1 MGLQVEEGRANG
13 PRRRR
18 VQETAAQ
25 GASSLVSE
33 AVRKVR
39 TEIMTGRLRP
49 GQKLVEA
56 ELVAALG
63 ISRASVR
70 EVLRA
75 LQGERL
81 IELVPNRGPS
91 VAGLGSRQVDDIEQV
106 WTLLTSDALSRFA
119 STRKAEDVAALRER
133 LQRIRQTLGA
143 GRNVEAIDAINAF
156 FWYIIQRCGNAV
168 LLDVVVLLVS
178 RLNFLR
184 AQSMRDARWRKLCGK
199 EIGAILAA
207 VEAGD
212 PEAARASTAVHIG
225 STCQAARGAAS
236 VVESEEGRPVEEAPV
251 RSLPLIPLD
260 EYLDRG
266 LAPRRRAPGRRG
278 KP

>member
-1 MGLQVEEGRANG
+1 MDLQTDVR
-13 PRRRR
+13 
-18 VQETAAQ
+18 
-25 GASSLVSE
+25 GARLLREPADKSPASLVSE

-91 VAGLGSRQVDDIEQV
+91 VASLGLQQVDEIEQV

-119 STRKAEDVAALRER
+119 TMRKPEDLEALRKR
-133 LQRIRQTLGA
+133 LRLVRKTLGSD
-143 GRNVEAIDAINAF
+143 RSVEAIDAINAF
-156 FWYIIQRCGNAV
+156 FWYIIQRCGNSV

-184 AQSMRDARWRKLCGK
+184 AQSMRSAGWRKLCGK

-207 VEAGD
+207 I
-212 PEAARASTAVHIG
+212 EAADPKATRVATEMHIG
-225 STCQAARGAAS
+225 STCRAARGAADVLQTGDEKS
-236 VVESEEGRPVEEAPV
+236 TEGEPIRA
-251 RSLPLIPLD
+251 LPQIPLE

-266 LAPRRRAPGRRG
+266 LAPSRRRKVAVRR
-278 KP
+278 K

>member
-1 MGLQVEEGRANG
+1 MSLHIEDRMIAAA
-13 PRRRR
+13 PRRHLRSR
-18 VQETAAQ
+18 
-25 GASSLVSE
+25 SPSLVGE

-39 TEIMTGRLRP
+39 IEIMTGRLRP

-56 ELVAALG
+56 ELVASLG

-91 VAGLGSRQVDDIEQV
+91 VASLGPVEIDEIEQV
-106 WTLLTSDALSRFA
+106 WRLLTCDAISRFA
-119 STRKAEDVAALRER
+119 ITRTAEDVVALRDR
-133 LQRIRQTLGA
+133 LRRVRKTLAADGSVA
-143 GRNVEAIDAINAF
+143 AIDAINAF
-156 FWYIIQRCGNAV
+156 FWYMIQRCGNAV

-184 AQSMRDARWRKLCGK
+184 AQSMRDLRWRKLCGK
-199 EIGAILAA
+199 EIGKILAA
-207 VEAGD
+207 IEASD
-212 PEAARASTAVHIG
+212 PEAARAATAVHVG
-225 STCQAARGAAS
+225 STCQAARGVADVLDDRVSKPA
-236 VVESEEGRPVEEAPV
+236 VGRTAH
-251 RSLPLIPLD
+251 SLPQIPLE

-266 LAPRRRAPGRRG
+266 LSPGSRKKSTHRRG
-278 KP
+278 GS

>member
-1 MGLQVEEGRANG
+1 MSLQFEERRTAGA
-13 PRRRR
+13 PRHQR
-18 VQETAAQ
+18 
-25 GASSLVSE
+25 GSSPPSLVGE

-39 TEIMTGRLRP
+39 IEIMTGRLRP

-91 VAGLGSRQVDDIEQV
+91 VASLGPVEIDEIEQV
-106 WTLLTSDALSRFA
+106 WRLLTCDAVARFAVTRKVEDLDALRVRLRRV
-119 STRKAEDVAALRER
+119 RKTLDAGGSVA
-133 LQRIRQTLGA
+133 
-143 GRNVEAIDAINAF
+143 AIDAINAF
-156 FWYIIQRCGNAV
+156 FWYVIQRCGNAV

-199 EIGAILAA
+199 EIGRILIAIEAA
-207 VEAGD
+207 D
-212 PEAARASTAVHIG
+212 PEAARAATAVHIG
-225 STCQAARGAAS
+225 STCQAARGLPDVKESADGKVPRSAA
-236 VVESEEGRPVEEAPV
+236 VHA
-251 RSLPLIPLD
+251 LPQIPLD

-266 LAPRRRAPGRRG
+266 LAPRPIRRRAGSRAG
-278 KP
+278 S

>member
-1 MGLQVEEGRANG
+1 MSLQFEGRINPDAPQRQSGNSA
-13 PRRRR
+13 P
-18 VQETAAQ
+18 
-25 GASSLVSE
+25 SLVSE

-39 TEIMTGRLRP
+39 IEIMTGRLRP

-91 VAGLGSRQVDDIEQV
+91 VASLGPIEIDEIEQV
-106 WTLLTSDALSRFA
+106 WQLLTCDAISRFA
-119 STRKAEDVAALRER
+119 LTRKAEDLDAMRER
-133 LQRIRQTLGA
+133 LRRVRKTLA
-143 GRNVEAIDAINAF
+143 ADDSVAAIDAINAF
-156 FWYIIQRCGNAV
+156 FWYAIQRCGNSV

-184 AQSMRDARWRKLCGK
+184 AQSMRDTRWRKVCGK
-199 EIGAILAA
+199 EISKILAGIVA
-207 VEAGD
+207 SD
-212 PEAARASTAVHIG
+212 PKGARAATAVHIG
-225 STCQAARGAAS
+225 STCQAARGVANVLVNKAGKQTVGGS
-236 VVESEEGRPVEEAPV
+236 AH
-251 RSLPLIPLD
+251 SLPQIPLD

-266 LAPRRRAPGRRG
+266 LAPTTRSRSATRRVGG
-278 KP
+278 